1 MSYRASAAPVDR
13 MSFVSKGSLN
23 ENGMQYIGSFAK
35 SGLRPY
41 CASSSEA
48 RSSASGCLRNSSQTG
63 GAPAGSEPLEGCRSR
78 SPLHV
83 TDRSPRRLNVASV
96 FTLPEFGVPTVMPYC
111 CCTSGSEAVGS
122 MRPNSIGGP
131 AYRSKLGRS
140 SEIGTVS
147 VGNSIGLPARTVP
160 RAGGIGLPS
169 RVTRRSLEWL

>member
-63 GAPAGSEPLEGCRSR
+63 GAPVGSAPLDGGRSP

-83 TDRSPRRLNVASV
+83 TVHSHLNLSIA
-96 FTLPEFGVPTVMPYC
+96 TLF
-111 CCTSGSEAVGS
+111 A
-122 MRPNSIGGP
+122 
-131 AYRSKLGRS
+131 L
-140 SEIGTVS
+140 
-147 VGNSIGLPARTVP
+147 
-160 RAGGIGLPS
+160 
-169 RVTRRSLEWL
+169 